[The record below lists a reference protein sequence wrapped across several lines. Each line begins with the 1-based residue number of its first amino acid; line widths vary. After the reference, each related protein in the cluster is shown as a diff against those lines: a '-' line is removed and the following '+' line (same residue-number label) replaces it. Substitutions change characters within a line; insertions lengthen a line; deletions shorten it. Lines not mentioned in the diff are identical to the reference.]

1 MGIRQLTALL
11 RLLQRHG
18 VTSYQQGDLKLTLG
32 APPLLPG
39 DLGETEGAADLIV
52 PEGVFDPRK
61 EIAKIYAKHTKP
73 AKAAAQ

>member
-32 APPLLPG
+32 ALPPTPG
-39 DLGETEGAADLIV
+39 DLGETEGAADLSV

-61 EIAKIYAKHTKP
+61 AIQEIYAKHNK
-73 AKAAAQ
+73 AKGAAQ